1 MHAQSFAENDGFV
14 RRVRSALGV
23 NDFLLRPEH
32 VLPYECDGSTAY
44 RSPPEAVALP
54 RTTAQVAA
62 VVRACREA
70 EVPFTARGAGTG
82 LSGGA
87 TAIEGG
93 VVISLAAMNR
103 VLEVDPLERTA
114 RCQTGVVNLEIS
126 RAAAPHGLFFAPDPS
141 SQSACT
147 LGGNIAE
154 NSGGPHCFKLGATT
168 SHIVAATVVLE
179 DGSVVELREDDVGSG
194 YDLLGLFTG
203 SEGTLGIATEAVV
216 RLLPLPEKVE
226 TLLAPFA
233 GLVPACEAVSAIV
246 AAGVVPVAMEALDAA
261 TIKVV
266 EEGVGAGY
274 PEDAGAVLLLELD
287 GAAPAVARQRE
298 EVERILRAAG
308 ALEIRSAKDDA
319 ERELLWLGR
328 KRAFGAMGRIS
339 TDLYV
344 QDGVVP
350 RSALPEAIAE
360 VERIGRK
367 HRIRV
372 ANVFHAGDGN
382 LHPCVAYDGRDPDE
396 RDRVMAA
403 SHEMLEMCV
412 RLGGTLSGEHGVG
425 IEKRDALGLLF
436 TDDELEAMRRVREAW
451 SRSGLL
457 NPGKILPLR
466 GGCSE
471 AAGPAS
477 AAPGLA
483 PAPGRT
489 PAIPGAWI

>member
-246 AAGVVPVAMEALDAA
+246 AAGVVAGRDGGARRRDDQGRGGGRRGGLPGGRRSRAA
-261 TIKVV
+261 ARARRRRPGGGPPAGGGRADPAGGGSARDP
-266 EEGVGAGY
+266 EREGRRR
-274 PEDAGAVLLLELD
+274 AGAAL
-287 GAAPAVARQRE
+287 
-298 EVERILRAAG
+298 AG
-308 ALEIRSAKDDA
+308 PEAGVRRHGPHL
-319 ERELLWLGR
+319 
-328 KRAFGAMGRIS
+328 S

-412 RLGGTLSGEHGVG
+412 RLGG
-425 IEKRDALGLLF
+425 DAL
-436 TDDELEAMRRVREAW
+436 RRARGGHREAG
-451 SRSGLL
+451 R
-457 NPGKILPLR
+457 
-466 GGCSE
+466 
-471 AAGPAS
+471 AG
-477 AAPGLA
+477 
-483 PAPGRT
+483 T
-489 PAIPGAWI
+489 PVHR

>member
-1 MHAQSFAENDGFV
+1 MSRRSFTKNAEVLRTV
-14 RRVRSALGV
+14 RAALGV
-23 NDFLLRPEH
+23 NDLLLRPEH
-32 VLPYECDGSTAY
+32 TLPYECDGSTAY
-44 RSPPEAVALP
+44 RSAPEAVALP
-54 RTTAQVAA
+54 RTTEQVAA
-62 VVRACREA
+62 LVRACRA
-70 EVPFTARGAGTG
+70 SRTPFTARGAGTG

-87 TAIEGG
+87 TPLEGG
-93 VVISLAAMNR
+93 LVISLAAMNR
-103 VLEVDPLERTA
+103 VLDVDPRERTA

-168 SHIVAATVVLE
+168 SHILSATVVLE
-179 DGSVVELREDDVGSG
+179 DGAVVELSEDGAAAG

-203 SEGTLGIATEAVV
+203 SEGTLGIATEATV
-216 RLLPLPEKVE
+216 RLLPLPERVE

-233 GLVPACEAVSAIV
+233 ALVPACEAVSAIV

-261 TIKVV
+261 TIEVV
-266 EEGVGAGY
+266 EAGVGAGY
-274 PEDAGAVLLLELD
+274 PKDAGAVLLLELD
-287 GAAPAVARQRE
+287 GTRPAVARQRR
-298 EVERILRAAG
+298 EVVAILRAKG
-308 ALEIRSAKDDA
+308 ALEVITAKDDA
-319 ERELLWLGR
+319 ERERLWLGR

-360 VERIGRK
+360 VERIGK
-367 HRIRV
+367 KYRIRV

-396 RDRVMAA
+396 RERVLAA

-425 IEKRDALGLLF
+425 IEKRDALGILF
-436 TDDELEAMRRVREAW
+436 GEADLETMRRVREAW
-451 SRSGLL
+451 SPSGLL
-457 NPGKILPLR
+457 NPGKVLPLR
-466 GGCSE
+466 GGCAE
-471 AAGPAS
+471 ASGPARS
-477 AAPGLA
+477 AL
-483 PAPGRT
+483 PALSVVGRT
-489 PAIPGAWI
+489 PAVPGAWI

>member
-1 MHAQSFAENDGFV
+1 MRARSFTDNERFAPS
-14 RRVRSALGV
+14 VRSALGV
-23 NDFLLRPEH
+23 NDFLSRPEH
-32 VLPYECDGSTAY
+32 TLPYECDGSTAY
-44 RSPPEAVALP
+44 RSAPEAVALP
-54 RTTAQVAA
+54 RTTEQVAA
-62 VVRACREA
+62 VVRGCREA
-70 EVPFTARGAGTG
+70 GVPFTARGAGTG

-87 TAIEGG
+87 TPLEGG

-103 VLEVDPLERTA
+103 VLEVSARERTA

-126 RAAAPHGLFFAPDPS
+126 RAAAPFGLFFAPDPS

-168 SHIVAATVVLE
+168 SHILSATVVLE
-179 DGSVVELREDDVGSG
+179 DGAIVELSEDGAAAG
-194 YDLLGLFTG
+194 LDLLGLFTG
-203 SEGTLGIATEAVV
+203 SEGTLGIATEATV
-216 RLLPLPEKVE
+216 RLLPLPERVE
-226 TLLAPFA
+226 TLLAPFSA
-233 GLVPACEAVSAIV
+233 LVPACEAVSRIV

-261 TIKVV
+261 TIEVV
-266 EEGVGAGY
+266 EAGVGAGY
-274 PEDAGAVLLLELD
+274 PRDAGAVLLLELD
-287 GAAPAVARQRE
+287 GAEAVVAREKR
-298 EVERILRAAG
+298 EVERILRSSG
-308 ALEIRSAKDDA
+308 ALEIRTAEDDA
-319 ERELLWLGR
+319 ERERLWLGR

-350 RSALPEAIAE
+350 RSRLPEAIAE
-360 VERIGRK
+360 VERIGRR

-396 RDRVMAA
+396 RKRVMEA

-412 RLGGTLSGEHGVG
+412 RLGGALSGEHGVG
-425 IEKRDALGLLF
+425 IEKRDALGMLF
-436 TDDELEAMRRVREAW
+436 GEDDLDAMRRVREAW

-457 NPGKILPLR
+457 NPGKVLPLR

-471 AAGPAS
+471 AMGPL
-477 AAPGLA
+477 PG
-483 PAPGRT
+483 PGRT
-489 PAIPGAWI
+489 AAAVPGAWI